1 MNLVLGRLK
10 SKYEYHITTQ
20 HVTLFLFSITGKTFT
35 IICDWNKSVLWLSS
49 PQSWRT
55 VNTASDNCHRKTEPD
70 LKTTD
75 VYPDLRNP
83 PYPTRLLVIF
93 LLQHVVMYKCNTILM
108 VFFFLLYL
116 TDVLINSYFSIIIT
130 HDPNFRNLKIIYK
143 SIYLCCMHAA
153 VSFSFNSCVW
163 NLRLE
168 ICNSNLCMTNRCH
181 LTFWKF
187 I

>member
-1 MNLVLGRLK
+1 MLRLLNFCAIKATCCSENIISGLKKGISDYKCAMNLVLGRLK

-83 PYPTRLLVIF
+83 PNPTRLLVIF

-108 VFFFLLYL
+108 VFFFYY
-116 TDVLINSYFSIIIT
+116 I
-130 HDPNFRNLKIIYK
+130 
-143 SIYLCCMHAA
+143 
-153 VSFSFNSCVW
+153 
-163 NLRLE
+163 
-168 ICNSNLCMTNRCH
+168 
-181 LTFWKF
+181 
-187 I
+187 